1 MADSFPKMSNKIILL
16 VDDNPDDI
24 KLTIRAFRK
33 QGIPNQIVVA
43 NDGVEALEYL
53 FGKDGQTLNNPLPAL
68 ILMDLNMP
76 RINGLEALR
85 KIRADERTRFLP
97 VVVLTTSQEEKD
109 LSESYR
115 LGVNSYLGKPV
126 DYTEFTDAVGRLGY
140 YWLILNIFPYS
151 RAISV

>member
-1 MADSFPKMSNKIILL
+1 MADSFPMMSNKIILL
-16 VDDNPDDI
+16 ADDNADDV

-53 FGKDGQTLNNPLPAL
+53 FVKDGHPSGNPLPAL

-85 KIRADERTRFLP
+85 KIRADARTRYLP

-126 DYTEFTDAVGRLGY
+126 DYTEFTDAAGRPGY
-140 YWLILNIFPYS
+140 YWLMLD
-151 RAISV
+151 A